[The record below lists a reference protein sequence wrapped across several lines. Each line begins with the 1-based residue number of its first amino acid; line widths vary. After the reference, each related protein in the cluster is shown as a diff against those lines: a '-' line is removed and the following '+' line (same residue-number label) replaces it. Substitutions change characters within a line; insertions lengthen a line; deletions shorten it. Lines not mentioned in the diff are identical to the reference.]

1 MTEPVVLCETDARG
15 VATVTF
21 NRPNVNNAYNG
32 AMLDG
37 LADHVATLA
46 SDDAV
51 RLIVLRGNGRHFQA
65 GADLKYLMEVSAMPP
80 EANLDVSRRT
90 TNAIRALNELRKP
103 TMALVHGGC
112 FGGGAGIVAACDI
125 VVAAEDAI
133 FSITEAR
140 WGMLAG
146 PIFPQLIAAMGEQN
160 TRRYSLTC
168 ERFDAN
174 RARDAGLVDVVC
186 PAGELDAAAAPLIEA
201 ILQGGPAS
209 LRETKRLITDVAH
222 LAVPD
227 ELFER
232 LSAQHAAK
240 RQSAEAA
247 EGLRSFVEKR
257 NPSWYPG

>member
-1 MTEPVVLCETDARG
+1 MTDSAVLCETDARG

-21 NRPNVNNAYNG
+21 NRPEVNNAYNG
-32 AMLDG
+32 AVLDA
-37 LADHVATLA
+37 LTAHVEALA

-51 RLIVLRGNGRHFQA
+51 RLVVLRGNGRHFQA
-65 GADLKYLMEVSAMPP
+65 GADLKFLAEVSAMAP

-90 TNAIRALNELRKP
+90 TNAVRRLNELRKP

-112 FGGGAGIVAACDI
+112 FGGGTGIVAACDI
-125 VVAAEDAI
+125 VIASEDAI

-140 WGMLAG
+140 WGMVAG
-146 PIFPQLIAAMGEQN
+146 PIVPELIAAIGEQN

-168 ERFDAN
+168 ERFGAH
-174 RARDAGLVDVVC
+174 RAREIGLVDKVC
-186 PAGELDAAAAPLIEA
+186 AVAALDETASPLIDA
-201 ILQGGPAS
+201 ILQGGPVS

-222 LAVPD
+222 LAMPD

-232 LSAQHAAK
+232 LAAAHAAK
-240 RQSAEAA
+240 RQTAEAE